1 MQLDI
6 RPRRSKSISLTPLID
21 VVFILL
27 LFFMLSTQFTQQQ
40 ALTLQVPAANTVAAV
55 EPNDN
60 QLFIKLMPDG
70 SVIIN
75 GVSTVSVDQLANNA
89 QLQTAKQAQTS
100 LIIDADDLTP
110 LQALVSLTDT
120 LSTLGFENVTL
131 RALQ

>member
-6 RPRRSKSISLTPLID
+6 RPRRSKLISLTPLID

-27 LFFMLSTQFTQQQ
+27 LFFMLSTQFTEQQ
-40 ALTLQVPAANTVAAV
+40 AITIKVPAANTVAV
-55 EPNDN
+55 VQPDDK

-70 SVIIN
+70 SVIID
-75 GVSTVSVDQLANNA
+75 GISVNQVRDNA
-89 QLQTAKQAQTS
+89 QLQTALQAQAS
-100 LIIDADDLTP
+100 LIIDADDQAP

-120 LSTLGFENVTL
+120 LGTMGFENVTL